1 MDRVLSFWIHP
12 SNPNFNPLNV
22 GGIFTPTHLILTGLI
37 TIFGVFFYRWLI
49 RLPDQTR
56 TQFYRYIAY
65 FLIGLELLRMGWN
78 ILASD
83 GWYAKD
89 VWPLY
94 TCGIFVMVFPFY
106 AFQTRYQR
114 HVEGFLGLGAMLAG
128 ILFLLLPSTGL
139 AMFPLWH
146 INTVISTIMHWTMA
160 VIGAVFFFHRKHP
173 FTSFDILTAFS
184 VVGFFVLIS
193 WLYNS
198 FDPNTNFFFLAYPLV
213 GTPLALLYDWFG
225 QPGYAISIVVL
236 HLIEGFAM
244 YFIHRQWIQ
253 RA

>member
-1 MDRVLSFWIHP
+1 MDHVLSFWIHP
-12 SNPNFNPLNV
+12 SNPSFNPLNV
-22 GGIFTPTHLILTGLI
+22 GGIFTPTHLILTAILTVIGI
-37 TIFGVFFYRWLI
+37 FFYRWLI
-49 RLPDQTR
+49 RLSNETR
-56 TQFYRYIAY
+56 TQYFRYIAI
-65 FLIGLELLRMGWN
+65 FLIGLELFRMGWN

-94 TCGIFVMVFPFY
+94 TCGIFVIVFPFY

-146 INTVISTIMHWTMA
+146 INTVISTIMHWAMA
-160 VIGAVFFFHRKHP
+160 VIGAIFFFARKHP
-173 FTSFDILTAFS
+173 FTSFDIKTAFGI
-184 VVGFFVLIS
+184 VGFFVLVS

-198 FDPNTNFFFLAYPLV
+198 FDPNTNFFFLAYPLS
-213 GTPLALLYDWFG
+213 GTPLAWLFDWFG
-225 QPGYAISIVVL
+225 QPGYGIAIVVL
-236 HLIEGFAM
+236 HLIEGFTM
-244 YFIHRQWIQ
+244 FLIHRQWIQ
-253 RA
+253 QA

>member
-1 MDRVLSFWIHP
+1 MDRVLSFWLHP
-12 SNPNFNPLNV
+12 SQPNFNPLNV
-22 GGIFTPTHLILTGLI
+22 GGIFTPTHFILIGFLSVFGIILYRLFVGLPHQQSI
-37 TIFGVFFYRWLI
+37 
-49 RLPDQTR
+49 
-56 TQFYRYIAY
+56 QFYRYLAI

-78 ILASD
+78 VLASD

-94 TCGIFVMVFPFY
+94 TCGIFVVVFPFY

-114 HVEGFLGLGAMLAG
+114 HVEGFLGLGAMVAG
-128 ILFLLLPSTGL
+128 ILFLLFPSTGL

-146 INTVISTIMHWTMA
+146 INTLISTLMHWVMA
-160 VIGAVFFFHRKHP
+160 VIGAIFFFQRKKP
-173 FTSFDILTAFS
+173 FTSFDIATAFGI
-184 VVGFFVLIS
+184 VGFFTLVS

-198 FDPNTNFFFLAYPLV
+198 LDPNTNFFFLAYPLP
-213 GTPLALLYDWFG
+213 GTPLAWLYDWFG

-253 RA
+253 QA

>member
-1 MDRVLSFWIHP
+1 MAHVLSFWIHP

-22 GGIFTPTHLILTGLI
+22 GGVFTPTHIILTAFLAVL
-37 TIFGVFFYRWLI
+37 GVIFYRWLT

-56 TQFYRYIAY
+56 ARSYRYIAII
-65 FLIGLELLRMGWN
+65 LIGLELLRMGWN

-83 GWYAKD
+83 DWYAKD

-94 TCGIFVMVFPFY
+94 TCGIFVMVFPFH

-114 HVEGFLGLGAMLAG
+114 HAEGFLGLVAMLPG
-128 ILFLLLPSTGL
+128 VLFLIFPSTGL

-146 INTVISTIMHWTMA
+146 INTLISTIMHWTMA
-160 VIGAVFFFHRKHP
+160 VIGAIFFFHRKHP
-173 FTSFDILTAFS
+173 FKFFDVLTAS
-184 VVGFFVLIS
+184 GTIVLIALVS

-198 FDPNTNFFFLAYPLV
+198 LDPNTNFFFLAYPLS
-213 GTPLALLYDWFG
+213 GTPLTLLDDWFP
-225 QPGYAISIVVL
+225 QPWYAMAIVVL
-236 HLIEGFAM
+236 HLIEIFAM
-244 YFIHRQWIQ
+244 AFIHRLFIQ

>member
-1 MDRVLSFWIHP
+1 MDHVLSFWIHP
-12 SNPNFNPLNV
+12 SNPSFNPLNV
-22 GGIFTPTHLILTGLI
+22 GGIFTPTHLILTAILTVIGI
-37 TIFGVFFYRWLI
+37 FFYRWLI
-49 RLPDQTR
+49 RLSNETR
-56 TQFYRYIAY
+56 TQYFRYIAI
-65 FLIGLELLRMGWN
+65 FLIGLELFRMGWN
-78 ILASD
+78 VLASD

-94 TCGIFVMVFPFY
+94 TCGIFVIVFPFY

-146 INTVISTIMHWTMA
+146 INTVISTIMHWAMA
-160 VIGAVFFFHRKHP
+160 VIGAIFFFARKHP
-173 FTSFDILTAFS
+173 FTSFDIKTAFGI
-184 VVGFFVLIS
+184 VGFFVLVS

-198 FDPNTNFFFLAYPLV
+198 FDPNTNFFFLAYPLS
-213 GTPLALLYDWFG
+213 GTPLAWLFDWFG
-225 QPGYAISIVVL
+225 QPGYATAIVVL

-244 YFIHRQWIQ
+244 FLIHRQWIQ
-253 RA
+253 QA